1 MSDVQS
7 EEWTEIYDPEVPEMH
22 MVGKGANGF
31 PEFLIVKQ
39 DAEGGLFGS
48 DYVRELIAKADA
60 EHSPATDPRETVTM
74 SGSPAAIAALIH
86 GAAVRK
92 TAPAAESTEAE
103 GWDAARVADL
113 GEQIQKNK
121 YYALIKAKYNTAD
134 RKRMAGTGAARDDGS
149 YPIADKDDVHN
160 AVLAV
165 GRGDKDEHNAIRRH
179 VITRAKSLGAASM
192 IPDDWGA
199 DGSLK
204 KAKQAEAPETNEV
217 SKDMAMDGSA
227 GMPIDEGMDG
237 MDPTVLLA
245 APEEEAPGDPND
257 PGSPAWESID
267 AATAL
272 KWTAIAARLRSA
284 LGIMSDREMLEA
296 ATADPSDADNAMDLD
311 DAACAVDF
319 VISTLAPFAVDEQ
332 AEADEG
338 TMAMEMVGKAM
349 STLDPAH
356 LDTVETLGTV
366 RKAGRALS
374 SANESALRAAVK
386 ALQQI
391 LASLPRA
398 ADAPAPASEGAMT
411 KESGLPVAKT
421 ANEEPD
427 MPQTTTAEDTTTAS
441 GQAPAMGSA
450 SPDPQPVAGTAV
462 TDVTKTADAP
472 VDQAAFAEIVKQL
485 AAVLNSQAPVAKTD
499 GAANA
504 EQTPAAPIAKAEE
517 TTAVETAADEP
528 VIKAEQ
534 PATPDAVPVAEPA
547 NVQKAEKPPQVAIY
561 DANGNLVGTVD
572 PGEITMLAPAKA
584 PEPAAKADDA
594 PDEPAAPAAEAPA
607 TPPTDLAPQ
616 PPAAAGVPAD
626 AVPADDAM
634 TKQAANGQPDSNT
647 ATLESSAPADI
658 LKQALA
664 DYSAT
669 QGQAIAAQMADVR
682 KGLEDK
688 NAALEEL
695 VKTLKTQIDERITN
709 LENAPPIYAIAS
721 NGAMPDPRHLR
732 GQNSGAAAVDPA
744 YGSMLK
750 ARLANCDDA
759 VEQKAIADEMTTAAT
774 NAFQQLQAGARRR

>member
-92 TAPAAESTEAE
+92 AEIGTAAAEPDEMEKADMSAAALNNLPDSAFAVIEP
-103 GWDAARVADL
+103 GGKKDASGKTVPRSLRHYAIHDKAHASNAL
-113 GEQIQKNK
+113 GRAGAQIN
-121 YYALIKAKYNTAD
+121 
-134 RKRMAGTGAARDDGS
+134 S
-149 YPIADKDDVHN
+149 
-160 AVLAV
+160 
-165 GRGDKDEHNAIRRH
+165 GD
-179 VITRAKSLGAASM
+179 
-192 IPDDWGA
+192 A
-199 DGSLK
+199 DGKRIARAALPKIRAAAKRLGVDVS
-204 KAKQAEAPETNEV
+204 KAEQAAPDTTEV
-217 SKDMAMDGSA
+217 SKDMSMDGSA
-227 GMPIDEGMDG
+227 GMPLDDG
-237 MDPTVLLA
+237 VDGLDPTVMLA
-245 APEEEAPGDPND
+245 APNEEMPGDPND

-356 LDTVETLGTV
+356 LDTVETLGAI

-374 SANESALRAAVK
+374 TANETALRAAVK

-391 LASLPRA
+391 LASLPKA
-398 ADAPAPASEGAMT
+398 ADAPAPMPEGAMT
-411 KESGLPVAKT
+411 KESGRPVAKT
-421 ANEEPD
+421 ANEEAD
-427 MPQTTTAEDTTTAS
+427 MPTPTVSEDATAAS

-450 SPDPQPVAGTAV
+450 DPAPKPVAAAAV
-462 TDVTKTADAP
+462 TDMAKAEDAP
-472 VDQAAFAEIVKQL
+472 VDPAAFAELVKQL
-485 AAVLNSQAPVAKTD
+485 AAVLNTQTQAAKTD
-499 GAANA
+499 AAAVA
-504 EQTPAAPIAKAEE
+504 EASPVEKTAEAPAAETADETVAKAEQASPE
-517 TTAVETAADEP
+517 AARTADPADEQP
-528 VIKAEQ
+528 VE
-534 PATPDAVPVAEPA
+534 
-547 NVQKAEKPPQVAIY
+547 KAEKVPQVAVY
-561 DANGNLVGTVD
+561 DAHGNLVGVAD
-572 PGEITMLAPAKA
+572 PADITMIADAKA
-584 PEPAAKADDA
+584 PDAPAAKADGD
-594 PDEPAAPAAEAPA
+594 AAPEAPAAAEAPA
-607 TPPTDLAPQ
+607 APPTDLAPQ

-626 AVPADDAM
+626 AVPPDDAM
-634 TKQAANGQPDSNT
+634 TKAANTGPEN
-647 ATLESSAPADI
+647 ALESSGPTDI
-658 LKQALA
+658 LKAALA

-709 LENAPPIYAIAS
+709 LENAPPVYAIAS

-732 GQNSGAAAVDPA
+732 GQNHGVAPVDPA

-750 ARLANCDDA
+750 ARLANSDDA
-759 VEQKAIADEMTTAAT
+759 IEQKAIADEMTTAAT
-774 NAFQQLQAGARRR
+774 DVFQRLQAGARQR